1 MRYGAVG
8 AGFAALVAMLAACAT
23 PLTTPAPVASDGPP
37 SQSASLD
44 PCGLIDTD
52 QVTQLGLQAS
62 ARTGSTEC
70 SWSTRFGSAIGVNL
84 EQHAHTVQEFV
95 AEERKKQLAG
105 NLTVSSWTGQR
116 HQGAALNW
124 GDGHGYGVIITVS
137 PTQIATV
144 VAYDGGGELG
154 RSVPDVLD
162 NVAAVVDRNLP
173 A

>member
-8 AGFAALVAMLAACAT
+8 AGLAALVAMLAACSAPAT
-23 PLTTPAPVASDGPP
+23 APAPVASDGPP
-37 SQSASLD
+37 SPSAGLD

-52 QVTQLGLQAS
+52 QVTQLGLHAS
-62 ARTGSTEC
+62 ARTGSMGC
-70 SWSTRFGSAIGVNL
+70 SWSTKFGSTIGVNL
-84 EQHAHTVQEFV
+84 EQHAQTVQEFV
-95 AEERKKQLAG
+95 AEEQKKQLAG

-137 PTQIATV
+137 PTQITTV
-144 VAYDGGGELG
+144 IAYDGGGELG
-154 RSVPDVLD
+154 RSIPDVLD
-162 NVAAVVDRNLP
+162 KVAVMVDRNLP

>member
-1 MRYGAVG
+1 MRWGGVCIG
-8 AGFAALVAMLAACAT
+8 LAALLTVLGACSA
-23 PLTTPAPVASDGPP
+23 PMPAPGPTASVGSP
-37 SQSASLD
+37 SPTAAPD
-44 PCGLIDTD
+44 PCELIPTD
-52 QVTQLGLQAS
+52 QAKRLGLHAS

-95 AEERKKQLAG
+95 DAERKKQLAG
-105 NLTVSSWTGQR
+105 NLTVSSWAGQR

-144 VAYDGGGELG
+144 IAYDGGGELG
-154 RSVPDVLD
+154 RPIPDVVGD
-162 NVAAVVDRNLP
+162 VAAMVDRNLP
-173 A
+173 T